1 MQPCAAI
8 IEMRMKTTVIAVTAA
23 TIITAGAGALYY
35 VDQRI
40 RGEVDAR
47 LAAAVASGQYEALYY
62 EGLGYGFD
70 GSINISGLHI
80 QQLGT
85 QYRLD
90 QIKVSKIDYR
100 ENFPREVQ
108 VSIRGLSF
116 PAGLPDLSATENVQ
130 LGALLSRIA
139 TDDSIALELDYNHNY
154 QPDQAHQLDSSVS
167 LRVPAL
173 MNMGFSSSVRNLPID
188 TLSGGPD
195 TDSNST
201 TAEQAWLQLMSE
213 AELPSLQLSMQDL
226 GLVQSMMEIGGM
238 QFNASPEDYR
248 NMLASQARNAYL
260 FLPQNAQQLGM
271 DAGAE
276 LAEFLEGGRTLTLSL
291 EPQFNG
297 RIEQLQTRLMGA
309 LLIGDFK
316 GMAELLNLQLKS
328 E

>member
-23 TIITAGAGALYY
+23 TIITAGAGGLYY

-47 LAAAVASGQYEALYY
+47 LAAAVASGQYEALHY
-62 EGLGYGFD
+62 EALGYGFD

-90 QIKVSKIDYR
+90 QIKVSKLDYR

-195 TDSNST
+195 TDSDST

-238 QFNASPEDYR
+238 QFNATPEDYR

-276 LAEFLEGGRTLTLSL
+276 LAEFLEGGRTLTLTL